1 MIRSD
6 EVKTALTG
14 PIPTIRTPYLQDG
27 NIDYKGLHNMIDF
40 TITTGA
46 KTIVLTAGDS
56 HLLAMSDREISE
68 ITKAVTEQVNGR
80 AMVVAADRW
89 YDTKQALSFAEYA
102 SGIGVDVLMLM
113 PPDWGSSTT
122 PELLA
127 GHYAEV
133 AKIIPVMIVTNV
145 FIPRGIDF
153 GLKVIEQALKKSTNI
168 VSVKDDMCGEFAR
181 KLGLIAHEKLAVW
194 AGGQK
199 QNHLNMAPYGCDG
212 YLSTFLTFKPEIAHK
227 YWNAYISGDMK
238 SAVRIIEEVDMPFFD
253 YISKSK
259 GGFDAAMHGVLELY
273 GLAGRWRPHPYYSLN
288 DEEMERL
295 AEFLK
300 SKALL

>member
-6 EVKTALTG
+6 EVRTALTG
-14 PIPTIRTPYLQDG
+14 PIPTISTPYLQDG
-27 NIDYKGLHNMIDF
+27 DIDYKGLNNMIDF
-40 TITTGA
+40 AVNAGA

-56 HLLAMSDREISE
+56 HLIAMSDSEIAE

-102 SGIGVDVLMLM
+102 AELGVDVLMLM
-113 PPDWGSSTT
+113 PPDWGGSAT
-122 PELLA
+122 PELLVN
-127 GHYAEV
+127 HYTEV
-133 AKIIPVMIVTNV
+133 AKVIPVMIVTNV

-153 GLKVIEQALKKSTNI
+153 GVKVIEQAIEKSANI

-181 KLGLIAHEKLAVW
+181 KLGLIAHEKLALW

-212 YLSTFLTFKPEIAHK
+212 YLSTFLSFKPEIAHN
-227 YWNAYISGDMK
+227 YWNAFVSGDMK
-238 SAVRIIEEVDMPFFD
+238 TAVRIVEEIDMPFFD
-253 YISKSK
+253 FIGKSR
-259 GGFDAAMHGVLELY
+259 GGFDAAVHGMAELY
-273 GLAGRWRPHPYYSLN
+273 GLAGRWRPNPYYSLN
-288 DEEMERL
+288 DEEMELL